1 MKITGL
7 PSYNELLSKK
17 QTTIKKKNPVV
28 TVIRNVDPGY
38 TKCPAKC

>member
-17 QTTIKKKNPVV
+17 QTTIKKKKPS
-28 TVIRNVDPGY
+28 GY
-38 TKCPAKC
+38 SN

>member
-17 QTTIKKKNPVV
+17 QTTIKKNHS
-28 TVIRNVDPGY
+28 GY
-38 TKCPAKC
+38 SN